1 MTQLSLPLK
10 RLAVRHTGWLLSF
23 QRGRIFCV
31 GKSFFLT
38 GARTRSKNITRHLR
52 RFLALVDL
60 ATGLRDFLEPV
71 SLEEKLKKANTK
83 SISFYLQKTKR
94 RCHSPPVQSR
104 RAQFYGPGRFL
115 NYSRTYHEAVFLRV
129 FLRLLEEVGL
139 LKKIIPFS
147 HKQGFFKKAA
157 YLYVFHQFVK
167 VRFHE
172 AGFLRV
178 FLRLLEEVGLLK
190 K

>member
-83 SISFYLQKTKR
+83 IYFFLLTKNQAPVSFSTR
-94 RCHSPPVQSR
+94 SV
-104 RAQFYGPGRFL
+104 
-115 NYSRTYHEAVFLRV
+115 
-129 FLRLLEEVGL
+129 
-139 LKKIIPFS
+139 
-147 HKQGFFKKAA
+147 
-157 YLYVFHQFVK
+157 
-167 VRFHE
+167 
-172 AGFLRV
+172 
-178 FLRLLEEVGLLK
+178 
-190 K
+190 

>member
-139 LKKIIPFS
+139 LKK
-147 HKQGFFKKAA
+147 
-157 YLYVFHQFVK
+157 
-167 VRFHE
+167 
-172 AGFLRV
+172 
-178 FLRLLEEVGLLK
+178 
-190 K
+190 